1 MADDDEM
8 SFLAPK
14 VVYVKPDNQVQLSQQ
29 EMATPVTRNLS
40 WRDPQRILN
49 KVKFSYKEYAYK
61 PMPSQDH
68 DHLAIHFSQDGS
80 ALFRDSEEGKAQI
93 ALESAKRKAQEK
105 MEQEKQQ
112 MLANPEMFKLMNK
125 DKDKEDADQAGGA
138 KGGGGGGGGDNK
150 DNGDLFVEKNQFNYF
165 DKGCQTWTNPTK
177 ELSVSTVQPQTTE
190 FSTSVAMWEI
200 YDTYVVA
207 LTKELREKRALKQ
220 SNKRKKKN
228 KDRAGAGSDASGGI
242 VVAEVAN
249 DGSKEEFD
257 PMTSPDMEQAL
268 KVMERMVNHNL
279 ENEIY
284 HDFKYWE
291 DKSDQYRQGEGSL
304 LPLWRFASESTRS
317 KHATSLCW
325 HPQFTDLFTV
335 SYGSYDFMK
344 QGSGLIYCYTL
355 KNTACPLYAFRTSS
369 GVLCVDWHPTKP
381 NLLCCGCYDGSVL
394 VFDVQKRSKT
404 PVYCSTV
411 KSGKHTDPVWEV
423 AWQGGDDH
431 SKELS
436 FVSVSSDGRV
446 ASWSLLTSRELQME
460 ILMELKPSNKREADI
475 EEDSVVGLAGGC
487 SLDFNKRT
495 DYHFLVGT
503 EEGKIH
509 KCSKAYSAEY
519 LNTFDA
525 HPGMAVYSI
534 RCSYFHP
541 NAFLSCSADWTVK
554 LWNDSS
560 KSDKPLMVFELGEA
574 VGDVCWAPY
583 SSTVFAAVT
592 NAGKVHVYDLR
603 VNKHEPIC
611 EQKVAKLTKLTR
623 ICFSPSDPI
632 LLIGDERGNVLSLK
646 LSPNL
651 RKDWKVAPF
660 TPAQVEAE
668 VKALDAVISDVF

>member
-14 VVYVKPDNQVQLSQQ
+14 VVYVKPENQVELSQQ
-29 EMATPVTRNLS
+29 EMSTPVTRNLS

-49 KVKFSYKEYAYK
+49 KVKFSYKEYAFK
-61 PMPSQDH
+61 PMPAQDH
-68 DHLAIHFSQDGS
+68 DHLAVHFSMDGA

-93 ALESAKRKAQEK
+93 ELESAKRKAQEK
-105 MEQEKQQ
+105 VEQEKQQ

-125 DKDKEDADQAGGA
+125 DKDAKDQE
-138 KGGGGGGGGDNK
+138 GGGDKN
-150 DNGDLFVEKNQFNYF
+150 DGQLFVEKNQFNYF
-165 DKGCQTWTNPTK
+165 DKGCQTWTNPIK
-177 ELSVSTVQPQTTE
+177 ELSVTTVQPMTAE

-200 YDTYVVA
+200 YDTYVAA
-207 LTKELREKRALKQ
+207 LTKELREKELREKESRA
-220 SNKRKKKN
+220 KKN
-228 KDRAGAGSDASGGI
+228 KGEDSTQQEEVDFEASG
-242 VVAEVAN
+242 
-249 DGSKEEFD
+249 KQEEFD

-325 HPQFTDLFTV
+325 HPQFSDLFTV

-344 QGSGLIYCYTL
+344 QGSGLIYCYSL

-369 GVLCVDWHPTKP
+369 GVLCVDWHPAKP

-411 KSGKHTDPVWEV
+411 KSGKHTDPVWQV
-423 AWQGGDDH
+423 AWQDGDDH

-534 RCSYFHP
+534 RCSNFHP

-560 KSDKPLMVFELGEA
+560 KSDKPLMVFELAEA

-623 ICFSPSDPI
+623 IAFSPSDPI

-651 RKDWKVAPF
+651 RKDWKVGPF
-660 TPAQVEAE
+660 TPAQIDAEAA
-668 VKALDAVISDVF
+668 ALDAVISDVF

>member
-29 EMATPVTRNLS
+29 EMSTTVTRNLS

-49 KVKFSYKEYAYK
+49 QVKFSYKEYAYK

-68 DHLAIHFSQDGS
+68 DHLAVHFSMNGS
-80 ALFRDSEEGKAQI
+80 ALFQDSEEGKAQI
-93 ALESAKRKAQEK
+93 ELESAKRKAQEK
-105 MEQEKQQ
+105 VETEKLQ

-125 DKDKEDADQAGGA
+125 DKEEDEDAGDQN
-138 KGGGGGGGGDNK
+138 D
-150 DNGDLFVEKNQFNYF
+150 DQLFVEKNQFNYF
-165 DKGCQTWTNPTK
+165 DKGCQTWTNPIK
-177 ELSVSTVQPQTTE
+177 ELSVSTLQPETAE
-190 FSTSVAMWEI
+190 FSTSIAQWEI

-207 LTKELREKRALKQ
+207 LQKEQREKQVLK
-220 SNKRKKKN
+220 SRSKKN
-228 KDRAGAGSDASGGI
+228 K
-242 VVAEVAN
+242 ET
-249 DGSKEEFD
+249 SKTLEEDHEADSKPEDFD
-257 PMTSPDMEQAL
+257 PMTSADMAQAL
-268 KVMERMVNHNL
+268 KVVERMVNHNL

-325 HPQFTDLFTV
+325 HPTFSDLFTV

-404 PVYCSTV
+404 PVYSSTV
-411 KSGKHTDPVWEV
+411 KSGKHTDPVWQV
-423 AWQGGDDH
+423 VWQGGDDH
-431 SKELS
+431 TKELS

-446 ASWSLLTSRELQME
+446 AHWSLLTSRELQME

-487 SLDFNKRT
+487 SLDFNKCT

-534 RCSYFHP
+534 RCSNFHP
-541 NAFLSCSADWTVK
+541 NAFISCSADWTVK
-554 LWNDSS
+554 LWNDAS
-560 KSDKPLMVFELGEA
+560 KNDKPLMVFELGEA

-623 ICFSPSDPI
+623 VSFSPADPI

-651 RKDWKVAPF
+651 RKDWKVGPF
-660 TPAQVEAE
+660 TQEQIDEETA
-668 VKALDAVISDVF
+668 ALDAVISDVF

>member
-14 VVYVKPDNQVQLSQQ
+14 VVYVKPTNQLALSQQ
-29 EMATPVTRNLS
+29 ELATQVTRNLS
-40 WRDPQRILN
+40 WRDPQRVRN

-61 PMPSQDH
+61 TTPSQDD
-68 DHLAIHFSQDGS
+68 DHLAIHFAMDGS

-93 ALESAKRKAQEK
+93 ELETARRKAQLK
-105 MEQEKQQ
+105 AEQEKQQ

-125 DKDKEDADQAGGA
+125 DKDEDDESKSPEQQD
-138 KGGGGGGGGDNK
+138 DN
-150 DNGDLFVEKNQFNYF
+150 LFVEKNQFNYF
-165 DKGCQTWTNPTK
+165 DKGCQTWTNPVK
-177 ELSVSTVQPQTTE
+177 ELSVTTVQPQTVQ
-190 FSTSVAMWEI
+190 FSTSVAGWEI
-200 YDTYVVA
+200 YDTYVTGI
-207 LTKELREKRALKQ
+207 LKEQREKQALKAR
-220 SNKRKKKN
+220 SKKN
-228 KDRAGAGSDASGGI
+228 KDKKSPVINHQDTDTKR
-242 VVAEVAN
+242 
-249 DGSKEEFD
+249 EEFD
-257 PMTSPDMEQAL
+257 PMTTTEMSQAL
-268 KVMERMVNHNL
+268 KVVERMVNHNL

-291 DKSDQYRQGEGSL
+291 DKSDQFRQGEGSL
-304 LPLWRFASESTRS
+304 LPLWRFASESTRT
-317 KHATSLCW
+317 KHVTALCW
-325 HPQFTDLFTV
+325 HPQFSDLFTV

-394 VFDVQKRSKT
+394 VFDVHKRSKT

-411 KSGKHTDPVWEV
+411 KSGKHTDPVWQV
-423 AWQGGDDH
+423 VWQGGDDH

-460 ILMELKPSNKREADI
+460 ILMELKPSTKRETNID
-475 EEDSVVGLAGGC
+475 EDSVVGLAGGC

-519 LNTFDA
+519 LNTFNA
-525 HPGMAVYSI
+525 HPGMTVYSI
-534 RCSYFHP
+534 RCSHFHP

-554 LWNDSS
+554 LWNDNS
-560 KSDKPLMVFELGEA
+560 KTDKPLMVFELGEA

-592 NAGKVHVYDLR
+592 NAGKIHVYDLR

-623 ICFSPSDPI
+623 ISFSPTDPI

-651 RKDWKVAPF
+651 RKDWKVGHF
-660 TPAQVEAE
+660 TQDQIDAE
-668 VKALDAVISDVF
+668 TTALDTVISDVF

>member
-14 VVYVKPDNQVQLSQQ
+14 VVYVQPDNQVQLSQQ
-29 EMATPVTRNLS
+29 EMAATVTRNLS

-49 KVKFSYKEYAYK
+49 QVKFSYKEYAYK

-68 DHLAIHFSQDGS
+68 DHLAIHFAMDGS

-93 ALESAKRKAQEK
+93 ELETARKKAQEK
-105 MEQEKQQ
+105 VEAEKLQ

-125 DKDKEDADQAGGA
+125 DKKEDEDTGDQQ
-138 KGGGGGGGGDNK
+138 D
-150 DNGDLFVEKNQFNYF
+150 DQLFVEKNQFNYF
-165 DKGCQTWTNPTK
+165 DKGCQTWTNPVK
-177 ELSVSTVQPQTTE
+177 ELSVSTVQPETAE
-190 FSTSVAMWEI
+190 FSTSIAQWEI

-207 LTKELREKRALKQ
+207 LQKELREKQVLR
-220 SNKRKKKN
+220 SSKKKH
-228 KDRAGAGSDASGGI
+228 KEQVQKLDEDFEAD
-242 VVAEVAN
+242 
-249 DGSKEEFD
+249 SKQEDFD
-257 PMTSPDMEQAL
+257 PMTSAEMAQAL
-268 KVMERMVNHNL
+268 KVVERMVNHNL

-317 KHATSLCW
+317 KHATSLSW

-355 KNTACPLYAFRTSS
+355 KNTACPLYAFRTAS

-411 KSGKHTDPVWEV
+411 KSGKHTDPVWQV
-423 AWQGGDDH
+423 VWQAGDDH

-446 ASWSLLTSRELQME
+446 ANWSLLTSRELQME
-460 ILMELKPSNKREADI
+460 ILMELKPSNKREAEI

-487 SLDFNKRT
+487 ALDFNKRT

-534 RCSYFHP
+534 RCSHFHP
-541 NAFLSCSADWTVK
+541 NVFLSCSADWTVK
-554 LWNDSS
+554 LWNDTS
-560 KSDKPLMVFELGEA
+560 KTEKPLMVFELGEA

-623 ICFSPSDPI
+623 ISFSPTDPI
-632 LLIGDERGNVLSLK
+632 LLIGDERGYVLSFK

-651 RKDWKVAPF
+651 RLDWKTGPF
-660 TPAQVEAE
+660 TQEQIDAE
-668 VKALDAVISDVF
+668 TAALDAVISDVF

>member
-1 MADDDEM
+1 MSDNDDDM
-8 SFLAPK
+8 NFLAPK
-14 VVYVKPDNQVQLSQQ
+14 VVYVKPPNQVQLSQQ
-29 EMATPVTRNLS
+29 EMAVPVTRNLS

-68 DHLAIHFSQDGS
+68 DHLAIHFAMDGS

-93 ALESAKRKAQEK
+93 ELESAKRKAQEK
-105 MEQEKQQ
+105 VEQEKQQ

-125 DKDKEDADQAGGA
+125 DKDEDE
-138 KGGGGGGGGDNK
+138 GGGGGGDGGE
-150 DNGDLFVEKNQFNYF
+150 DQLFVEKNQFNYF

-177 ELSVSTVQPQTTE
+177 ELSVSTVQPMTAE

-200 YDTYVVA
+200 YDTYVAA
-207 LTKELREKRALKQ
+207 LQKELREKQVLK
-220 SNKRKKKN
+220 SRSKKS
-228 KDRAGAGSDASGGI
+228 KDRASKSALGAEPTAEDGEFDA
-242 VVAEVAN
+242 
-249 DGSKEEFD
+249 KQEEFD
-257 PMTSPDMEQAL
+257 PMTSPEMGQAL

-344 QGSGLIYCYTL
+344 QGSGLIYCYSL

-411 KSGKHTDPVWEV
+411 KSGKHTDPVWDV

-534 RCSYFHP
+534 RCSHFHP
-541 NAFLSCSADWTVK
+541 HVFLSCSADWTVK
-554 LWNDSS
+554 LWDDSS
-560 KSDKPLMVFELGEA
+560 KTDKPLMVFELAEA

-623 ICFSPSDPI
+623 ISFSPSDPI
-632 LLIGDERGNVLSLK
+632 LLIGDERGHVQSLK

-651 RKDWKVAPF
+651 RKDWKVGPF
-660 TPAQVEAE
+660 EA
-668 VKALDAVISDVF
+668 ALIEEEARVLDTVIADVF